1 MACRKAGAM
10 KYMVFDNKRPV
21 CNTGYAGRRRKEY
34 AMKKIILS
42 VSLCFA
48 FLSMSSILYGLT
60 GDEILKKTEETLS
73 GPEDYEGR
81 LTMTLANSDGS
92 GKEER
97 ALKVWFAGKEK
108 RVIKFLSPPSMNGIG
123 LLSLDDDE
131 MYLYLPAQNK
141 IRRIE
146 GGVKNDDF
154 QGTDF
159 SYNEMGSYDYRKD
172 YSAGLHA
179 EDEKTYTLLL
189 TKNQGSDKPYDTMIM
204 NVDKSTFIPLTIEFY
219 KGDTLKKILSILEIK
234 KTGSNIIPSRIKME
248 NVEKR
253 HYTEMIM
260 TEMKFDQGLLEK
272 NIFSKRFL
280 KKKAN

>member
-1 MACRKAGAM
+1 
-10 KYMVFDNKRPV
+10 
-21 CNTGYAGRRRKEY
+21 
-34 AMKKIILS
+34 MKKTIPVI
-42 VSLCFA
+42 SLCLA
-48 FLSMSSILYGLT
+48 FLSMSPSLYSLT
-60 GDEILKKTEETLS
+60 GDEILAKTEEVLS
-73 GPEDYEGR
+73 GPRDYEGR
-81 LTMTLANSDGS
+81 LTMTLANYDGS

-108 RVIKFLSPPSMNGIG
+108 RVIKFLSPSSMNGIG
-123 LLSLDDDE
+123 LLSLDADE

-159 SYNEMGSYDYRKD
+159 SYNEMGSYDYRED
-172 YSAGLHA
+172 YTAGVDA
-179 EDEKTYTLLL
+179 EDETTYTLIL
-189 TKNQGSDKPYDTMIM
+189 KIKPDADKPYDKVMMI
-204 NVDKSTFIPLTIEFY
+204 VDKSTFIPQTIEFY
-219 KGDTLKKILSILEIK
+219 KDDTLKKILSILEIK
-234 KTGSNIIPSRIKME
+234 KTGSNIVPSRIKME
-248 NVEKR
+248 NVEKK

-280 KKKAN
+280 KKKAQ